1 MTVGYTL
8 NIIDFIL
15 NVIAWV
21 SIGLISF
28 HIYKKK
34 AIKLKIWKVII
45 VLFIGIFSFNINW
58 PMLDTVVM
66 FPILP
71 LGVWIL
77 YFVLKQKEGRWERY
91 RLYAWLG
98 YGANVIFIATTL
110 LAVPLQHAFY
120 PEREAT
126 TYLSNME
133 NASLIPIHPSAT
145 EQRINK
151 VALEN
156 QIPNMKIEM
165 VYRQNWYEETYE
177 EVNLEMDSN
186 VGNKRNER
194 FPYQL
199 TGVTPKWGCGISPVI
214 YIESDGKG
222 LLIKTQN
229 KDVYFRSAE
238 SILEE
243 VR

>member
-8 NIIDFIL
+8 NIIAFIL

-34 AIKLKIWKVII
+34 ASKLKIWKVIV

-58 PMLDTVVM
+58 SMFDTVVM
-66 FPILP
+66 LPILP

-77 YFVLKQKEGRWERY
+77 YFVFKQKEGRWERY

-98 YGANVIFIATTL
+98 FGANVVFIATTL
-110 LAVPLQHAFY
+110 LAVPLQSAFY

-126 TYLSNME
+126 TYLSNLE
-133 NASLIPIHPSAT
+133 YASLIPIHPSAT
-145 EQRINK
+145 EQKINK

-156 QIPNMKIEM
+156 QLPNMTVEM
-165 VYRQNWYEETYE
+165 IYIQDWYEETYM
-177 EVNLEMDSN
+177 EMESN
-186 VGNKRNER
+186 ERNER

-199 TGVTPKWGCGISPVI
+199 TGVTSKWGSGKKPVT

-222 LLIKTQN
+222 LLIKTVE
-229 KDVYFRSAE
+229 KDVYFRAAKSF
-238 SILEE
+238 LEE
-243 VR
+243 VK